1 MRPFHVGG
9 MRFFRKWKS
18 GHDMLWPFLTFRSN
32 KNVPAS
38 PCCKSSRQVNL
49 SVQIPTSLLQNL
61 SLLSSST
68 IIIAYMGK
76 RETKPLSCLVLC
88 NLCSPM
94 KIRCCYSPSRSML
107 WVLYM
112 LPSMFYMT
120 HGCITEERIALR
132 LIQSTFNEAQYIV
145 PASWGRSDNFC
156 SWERVRC
163 NNDSTRVL
171 DLNFSNMANH
181 TVGGGCL
188 NLNMAIFAAFHELQM
203 LDLSYN
209 YACLEVFDGNDFL
222 HACIHLLFSLLRFC
236 ILQGSIVIVCLSEIS
251 QGSKA

>member
-1 MRPFHVGG
+1 
-9 MRFFRKWKS
+9 
-18 GHDMLWPFLTFRSN
+18 MLQKYQTAKFI
-32 KNVPAS
+32 
-38 PCCKSSRQVNL
+38 NL
-49 SVQIPTSLLQNL
+49 SVQIPTSLQNL
-61 SLLSSST
+61 SLLSPST
-68 IIIAYMGK
+68 IIIACMVQEGK
-76 RETKPLSCLVLC
+76 QNLWAVSLSQMSC
-88 NLCSPM
+88 NLCSLM

-112 LPSMFYMT
+112 LLPSMFY
-120 HGCITEERIALR
+120 GCITEEGIALR
-132 LIQSTFNEAQYIV
+132 HIRSTFNEAHCIV
-145 PASWGRSDNFC
+145 PASWGRGDNFC

-188 NLNMAIFAAFHELQM
+188 NLNMAIFAEFHELQM

-222 HACIHLLFSLLRFC
+222 HACIHFLFSLLRFF
-236 ILQGSIVIVCLSEIS
+236 ILQGR
-251 QGSKA
+251 